1 MARLTLILGGVR
13 SGNSRLAEEM
23 AAAAPSVT
31 YLATALA
38 GDPEMAERIARHRQR
53 RSPDWRTV
61 EEPWNVVSAVTE
73 HLRDGCV
80 VLECLTLWL
89 TNLMLGLPQRPAR
102 EHADILA
109 EVDGLIGAAQAGSGR
124 LIVVSNEIGCGVIPA
139 NDLGRR
145 FVDVLG
151 EANQKLA
158 IAADEVFACWAG
170 IPHRLK

>member
-13 SGNSRLAEEM
+13 SGKSRFAEEM
-23 AAAAPSVT
+23 AAAAPPVT

-38 GDPEMAERIARHRQR
+38 GDPELAERIARHRQR
-53 RSPDWRTV
+53 RSPDWRTI
-61 EEPWNVVSAVTE
+61 EEPWNVVSAVAE
-73 HLRDGCV
+73 PLRDGSV

-89 TNLMLGLPQRPAR
+89 TNLMVGLPERPAL
-102 EHADILA
+102 EPADILA
-109 EVDGLIGAAQAGSGR
+109 EVDALIAAAQAGSGR
-124 LIVVSNEIGCGVIPA
+124 LIVVSNEVGCGVIPA

-158 IAADEVFACWAG
+158 SAADEVFACWAG
-170 IPHRLK
+170 IPHKLK